1 MLNMNQLVSVRV
13 ITYNSSKTVIETLD
27 SIYNQTYPNIE
38 LIISDD
44 CSKDDTVAICREWVN
59 QHKERFAR
67 TEILTVPQ
75 NTGVSANIN
84 RSEKACR
91 GEWIK
96 GIAGDDILLPNCVQD
111 CMDYVA
117 EHPDT
122 IYLFGKQNAFG
133 ASQERCEEVDAYF
146 DYSFFAKTQEEQLHQ
161 LIFEGNCVPATAV
174 FYHRLKAQKTGVK
187 NDERIPLLEDWP
199 KWINLLR
206 AGVKF
211 HFIDK
216 VLVNYRVGGISTT
229 KKLQRPNVHRSD
241 RLFYYLYLFPE
252 RYKADPEKTI
262 MEILD
267 EECKVYDWFYSQSNS
282 LAYRIGNAI
291 LKPFKWMKG
300 IMD

>member
-1 MLNMNQLVSVRV
+1 MNQLVSVRV

-44 CSKDDTVAICREWVN
+44 CSKDDTVAICREWLN
-59 QHKERFAR
+59 EHAERFVCS
-67 TEILTVPQ
+67 EILTVDL
-75 NTGVSANIN
+75 NTGISANIN
-84 RSEKACR
+84 RSETACR

-96 GIAGDDILLPNCVQD
+96 GIAGDDTLTPTCVED
-111 CMDYVA
+111 CVNYVN
-117 EHPDT
+117 EHPDV
-122 IYLFGKQNAFG
+122 IYLFGRQNAFG
-133 ASQERCEEVDAYF
+133 DTPERCEEVNGYF
-146 DYSFFAKTQEEQLHQ
+146 DYSFFAKSPEEQLHQ

-174 FYHRLKAQKTGVK
+174 FYHRERVQAIGVK
-187 NDERIPLLEDWP
+187 NDERIPLLEDWA

-229 KKLQRPNVHRSD
+229 MRLENPKVFQSR
-241 RLFYYLYLFPE
+241 RLFYFLYLFPE

-262 MEILD
+262 KEILD
-267 EECKVYDWFYSQSNS
+267 EEEYPLYDRYYVQSNS
-282 LAYRIGNAI
+282 KALKIGKAI
-291 LKPFKWMKG
+291 LTPIAWVRKVLHM
-300 IMD
+300 